1 MPLTTRHPGRWSWR
15 ALLPWGVG
23 VLPLLCGGLVVHWQV
38 QADLH
43 ASSQATAAQ
52 LVNQVDH
59 MLDALAAAARTVLP
73 LAGKPCRDIEL
84 ILRQQVIRNAFVR
97 SANLVYQDRLY
108 CSSLLG
114 ATDEP
119 VDPASYADGR
129 LWLMAGNDVTPGH
142 ALLVYRAREQARG
155 ALVALD
161 GQHLQIVLGL
171 LGGKAQLAVQVAG
184 QWIDEQG
191 RVHAGQ
197 PPQAPLAPVRV
208 ASSRYPFSVDAGFA
222 AGMAT
227 ERLFDHYPSVL
238 VLLTVLGVLAGAAC
252 RWQLRHAA
260 SPRAELQRAMRAG
273 EFVPYLQPVV
283 RNGDYAWAGAEV
295 LMRWQHPREGLVRPD
310 LFIPYAEHTG
320 QILPMTRQ
328 LMQRTAEAL
337 APHAALLGEGFH
349 VSINISADHCRDLT
363 LLEDCRSFL
372 AHFPPGRIRLILE
385 LTERKLLEPSPLLLE
400 LFDRLHG
407 MGVSIALDDFGTGH
421 SSLAYLRR
429 FQVDYLKIDQGFVG
443 MIGGDALSVPL
454 LDTIIELSSK
464 LGLRIIAEGVESELQ
479 RDYLAEHGVDFQQ
492 GYLFARPMPVQAW
505 LHRLNSTTS
514 DKVAPRHVP

>member
-38 QADLH
+38 QADLR

-171 LGGKAQLAVQVAG
+171 LGGKAQLAVRWLANG
-184 QWIDEQG
+184 STN
-191 RVHAGQ
+191 RVGFTPASHRRRLWPRCEWPRRAIRS
-197 PPQAPLAPVRV
+197 ASTPV
-208 ASSRYPFSVDAGFA
+208 SRPAW
-222 AGMAT
+222 
-227 ERLFDHYPSVL
+227 RPS
-238 VLLTVLGVLAGAAC
+238 AC
-252 RWQLRHAA
+252 
-260 SPRAELQRAMRAG
+260 SITT
-273 EFVPYLQPVV
+273 
-283 RNGDYAWAGAEV
+283 
-295 LMRWQHPREGLVRPD
+295 RPCW
-310 LFIPYAEHTG
+310 
-320 QILPMTRQ
+320 
-328 LMQRTAEAL
+328 
-337 APHAALLGEGFH
+337 
-349 VSINISADHCRDLT
+349 SC
-363 LLEDCRSFL
+363 
-372 AHFPPGRIRLILE
+372 
-385 LTERKLLEPSPLLLE
+385 
-400 LFDRLHG
+400 
-407 MGVSIALDDFGTGH
+407 
-421 SSLAYLRR
+421 
-429 FQVDYLKIDQGFVG
+429 
-443 MIGGDALSVPL
+443 
-454 LDTIIELSSK
+454 
-464 LGLRIIAEGVESELQ
+464 
-479 RDYLAEHGVDFQQ
+479 
-492 GYLFARPMPVQAW
+492 
-505 LHRLNSTTS
+505 
-514 DKVAPRHVP
+514 